1 MGVGQFVA
9 GFRIGPEIGR
19 GAMGVV
25 HLAEDGDGHRVALKL
40 LAPELA
46 VDDRF
51 RRRFLR
57 ESALAATLDH
67 PNVVPTLGAGEEG
80 GLLYLALAYVD
91 GSDLRELLRRE
102 RRLDAER
109 ALRIIGDAG
118 EALDAAH
125 AAGLVHRDVKPG
137 NILVAAD
144 GTSYVCDFGLARHVS
159 SVGSLTGDRG
169 FVGTV
174 DYVAPEQIAGRSV
187 DGRADVY
194 ALACVLFECLV
205 GQRPF
210 ERESELAVVFAHLN
224 EKPPRISDQRPELA
238 ALDPVLERALAKSP
252 GARHPTCRQLVEAAR
267 TALAGGASSRRSLR
281 RVVAAAAAIA
291 VAVATAATW
300 WLLDRG
306 SPRPATA
313 PPAVSQ
319 SSIAGIHLGMTIPQ
333 VKRLLGTPWRQD
345 VFSAPG
351 YPTLI
356 FHERDVSVYFDGKK
370 PRAIIVTT
378 WNPAYRTAAG
388 VGPCSKLADAKRA
401 FGSALEPSRW
411 NTQHGRV
418 YGYTLGQNLFV
429 AMIETH
435 DRISDTIGVVA
446 LYDGNGPHD
455 DGTGVDVRNGTLP
468 FAGYVALS
476 ETTCSS

>member
-1 MGVGQFVA
+1 MAVGHFVA

-67 PNVVPTLGAGEEG
+67 PNVVPTLAAGEEG
-80 GLLYLALAYVD
+80 GLLYLALAYID

-102 RRLDAER
+102 RRLDAAR

-137 NILVAAD
+137 NILVADD

-224 EKPPRISDQRPELA
+224 EKPPRISDHRPELA

-252 GARHPTCRQLVEAAR
+252 GARHPTCRQLVDAAR
-267 TALAGGASSRRSLR
+267 SALAGGAPVRRR
-281 RVVAAAAAIA
+281 RLPIAAAVLAVAVAAAAA
-291 VAVATAATW
+291 W
-300 WLLDRG
+300 GLLDRG
-306 SPRPATA
+306 APRPATA
-313 PPAVSQ
+313 PPAVTQ
-319 SSIAGIHLGMTIPQ
+319 SSIAGVHLGMTIPQ
-333 VKRLLGTPWRQD
+333 VKRLLGSPWRQD

-356 FHERDVSVYFDGKK
+356 FHERDVSVYFDGKR

-378 WNPAYRTAAG
+378 WNRDYRIAGG

-401 FGSALEPSRW
+401 FGSALKPSRW

-418 YGYTLGQNLFV
+418 YGYTLGQNLFL
-429 AMIETH
+429 AMIGT
-435 DRISDTIGVVA
+435 DKRVSDTIGVVA

-468 FAGYVALS
+468 FVGFVALS